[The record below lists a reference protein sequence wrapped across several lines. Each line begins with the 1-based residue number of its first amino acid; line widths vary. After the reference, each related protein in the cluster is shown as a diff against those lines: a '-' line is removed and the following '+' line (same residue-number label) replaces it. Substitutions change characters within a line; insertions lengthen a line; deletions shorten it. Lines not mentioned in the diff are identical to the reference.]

1 MAKVSKE
8 IPEDVKELIPLI
20 TSKTDPLQDELDKL
34 EKEKNKKVTDQEKK
48 ERKIEDAKTPKPE
61 EPKAQLGDWA
71 SVAFGGWGAISAI
84 LLVLHCI
91 VWVLKLMFDISWN
104 TWGWFTFVFCWGLG
118 IAIVVSAV
126 RAYLDFK
133 DKQEYKEKLA
143 VYEAYVALRKKLT
156 PMIKKLKK
164 EIKELDGQILETVAK
179 RYEALYYAIIIGV
192 GVPFPQKGISSDVI
206 YSQLKKSYL
215 KLLQMRKDIE
225 TTTDIDEKWQKKK
238 AFMNAKLDFVYKYSL
253 KAEVSDDVY
262 EEFGRQYKKKDASL
276 MVLRQELPQV
286 ASRGVKEIS
295 MLPEYR
301 ALLDNNAMQPIL
313 DQMEQVKSRDTTG
326 MFGLFQS
333 NDKKTEQTKAM
344 KKLVKAANKE
354 YKELQDLH
362 GKVMYALYFVRGC
375 AYRNI
380 YLGAELLNYLRDKA
394 AGGTLTI
401 VNDIVGLDKV
411 NMSAVNINVG
421 QLETDAV
428 GAALNAA
435 QGFSNIVGSSS
446 LLSDFATKN
455 PKYAI
460 GAQALVAIG
469 GGILDHFDKIAANE
483 EAQEKMVSALSKITD
498 GYLEGQQSMIRAIEI
513 INSIIKCNEGF
524 MAIYAPLRKKY
535 LEEDQNCVTDKD
547 KADIARLGEA
557 TNAYKKTA
565 EAKL

>member
-1 MAKVSKE
+1 MAKVI
-8 IPEDVKELIPLI
+8 IPEDVKDLIPLI
-20 TSKTDPLQDELDKL
+20 TSKTDPLQEELDKL
-34 EKEKNKKVTDQEKK
+34 EKDKDKKVTDQEKK
-48 ERKIEDAKTPKPE
+48 ERKIENAKTPKPE
-61 EPKAQLGDWA
+61 KPKSQLGDWA
-71 SVAFGGWGAISAI
+71 AVAFGGWGAISAI
-84 LLVLHCI
+84 LLVLHGI
-91 VWVLKLMFDISWN
+91 VWCLKLVFEISWN

-118 IAIVVSAV
+118 IAVVVSAV
-126 RAYLDFK
+126 RAYLDYE
-133 DKQEYKEKLA
+133 DKKEYEEKLA

-179 RYEALYYAIIIGV
+179 RYEVLYYAIITGV
-192 GVPFPQKGISSDVI
+192 GVPFTQKGISSDVI

-215 KLLQMRKDIE
+215 KLLQMRKDIDSTE
-225 TTTDIDEKWQKKK
+225 DTEEKWKKRK
-238 AFMNAKLDFVYKYSL
+238 VFMNAKLDFVYKYSL

-301 ALLDNNAMQPIL
+301 ALLDNNTMQPIL
-313 DQMEQVKSRDTTG
+313 DQMELVKSRDTTG

-333 NDKKTEQTKAM
+333 SDKKTEQTKAM

-362 GKVMYALYFVRGC
+362 AKVMYALDFVRGC

-394 AGGTLTI
+394 AGSTLTT
-401 VNDIVGLDKV
+401 VDDIVGLDKV

-421 QLETDAV
+421 QLKTDAV

-455 PKYAI
+455 PKYAL

-469 GGILDHFDKIAANE
+469 GGVLDHFEKIAKNE
-483 EAQEKMVSALSKITD
+483 EAQNKMVNALSQIVD
-498 GYLEGQQSMIRAIEI
+498 GYQEGQQSMIRAIEI
-513 INSIIKCNEGF
+513 IKAIIECNKGF
-524 MAIYAPLRKKY
+524 MEIYTPLRKKY
-535 LEEDQNCVTDKD
+535 LEEEQNCVTDKD
-547 KADIARLGEA
+547 KADIVRLGKA
-557 TNAYKKTA
+557 ANAYQKTA